1 MANGSGTF
9 KDGNQWRFS
18 EDCQPSRRMTTKQTL
33 KAIDNIICMTYEE
46 LDELIL
52 NNETPQ
58 FLKVSAQ
65 KIIEGDLKYVVDLR
79 NSYSQSV

>member
-1 MANGSGTF
+1 
-9 KDGNQWRFS
+9 
-18 EDCQPSRRMTTKQTL
+18 MTTKQTL